1 MELGKE
7 DRTGEGGHFAVL
19 SRMTLVI
26 LLKRMRRKHL
36 NSDIKV
42 RNW

>member
-19 SRMTLVI
+19 SRMSSVTLTE
-26 LLKRMRRKHL
+26 KETFEQ
-36 NSDIKV
+36 
-42 RNW
+42 